1 MQLADLWQ
9 RAIPPEPWRE
19 CDNIPWNGQAFSARM
34 LEGQLSQTHRAASR
48 RSITIER

>member
-19 CDNIPWNGQAFSARM
+19 GDNIPWNDPAFSARI
-34 LEGQLSQTHRAASR
+34 LDQHRPQPSDPAPA
-48 RSITIER
+48 